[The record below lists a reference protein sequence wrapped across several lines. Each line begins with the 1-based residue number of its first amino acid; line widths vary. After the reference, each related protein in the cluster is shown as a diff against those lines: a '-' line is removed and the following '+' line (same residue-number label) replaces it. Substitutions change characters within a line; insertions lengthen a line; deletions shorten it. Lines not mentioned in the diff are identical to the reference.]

1 MSRKIPFISF
11 MLTAVLMMA
20 LWFVMSGKTETKF
33 IILGACSSILAAL
46 VCVRQLSIK
55 GTRTDTVYYML
66 TMDPLKGLVYYLW
79 LILQIIKSA
88 IYVSRVALSGMKD
101 VDPSIVWFKADYDN
115 PAARALLANSIT
127 LTPGTITIDITD
139 DGIYSVHALTR
150 ELCDGVL
157 DGSMQAKVA
166 WAYGETIDFHPVEAV
181 TGSPRRDVKQG
192 RKVRTDGK
200 PRKRIRPSTD
210 EASGGQDA
218 GAGRKD

>member
-1 MSRKIPFISF
+1 
-11 MLTAVLMMA
+11 MMA

-33 IILGACSSILAAL
+33 IIFGACSSVLAAL

-66 TMDPLKGLVYYLW
+66 TIDPLRGLVYYLW

-101 VDPSIVWFKADYDN
+101 VDPSIVWFKAYYDN
-115 PAARALLANSIT
+115 PAARTLLANSIT

-150 ELCDGVL
+150 ELCEGVL

-166 WAYGETIDFHPVEAV
+166 WAYGETIDFRPVEAV
-181 TGSPRRDVKQG
+181 TGSPRSGSGQS

-200 PRKRIRPSTD
+200 AKKRIRRSAESGAAGTD
-210 EASGGQDA
+210 GRT
-218 GAGRKD
+218 GRKN